1 MKHTSGILPRPGS
14 TRAMTLVELIISMAM
29 ITLLMGAFMW
39 MLLAGRSMYQ
49 SAATS
54 STISQDAQIFISR
67 LREEMRESDCS
78 SITYQNNV
86 KRTAISL
93 VSARDR
99 EGNYVTGDSG
109 APVWQ
114 KYIIYYCPGTSTTL
128 KRREVYRKYSGRLLA
143 ATMALYCN
151 GEGTVITRSLDTL
164 TCKVQK
170 NPSLCTLTM
179 ILAAVNDRG
188 NADEQTWYTT
198 FYLRN

>member
-1 MKHTSGILPRPGS
+1 MNRPPGSRPHLKS

-29 ITLLMGAFMW
+29 ISLLMGAFMW

-49 SAATS
+49 SSATS
-54 STISQDAQIFISR
+54 SRISQDAQVFISKI
-67 LREEMRESDCS
+67 REDMRESDCS

-93 VSARDR
+93 VSARDQA
-99 EGNYVTGDSG
+99 GNYVTNESG

-114 KYIIYYCPGTSTTL
+114 KYIIYYCPGTSTVL
-128 KRREVYRKYSGRLLA
+128 KRREVYRRYSGPLLA
-143 ATMALYCN
+143 TTMALYCD
-151 GEGTVITRSLDTL
+151 GTGTVITRSLDTL

-170 NPSLCTLTM
+170 NPSICTLTLVM
-179 ILAAVNDRG
+179 AAVNDRG
-188 NADEQTWYTT
+188 NADEQTWNTT